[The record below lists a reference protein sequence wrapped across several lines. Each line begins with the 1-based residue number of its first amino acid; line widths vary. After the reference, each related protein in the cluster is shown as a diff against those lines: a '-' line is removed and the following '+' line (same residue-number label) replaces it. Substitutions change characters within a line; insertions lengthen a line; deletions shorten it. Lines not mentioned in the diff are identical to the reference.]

1 MICIE
6 VEKKLNTYQ
15 GNQPLKVLLEMETGS
30 LVKIS
35 GPSGA
40 GKTTFLKLIAGL
52 TLPDSG
58 KISVDD
64 AVWVD
69 TSAKINLS
77 PQKRK
82 CGFVFQ
88 DYALFPN
95 MTVQQQL
102 EYATK
107 DQELIKGLL
116 DFGRLEPFVKHK
128 PAQLSGGQQ
137 QRLAILRALAIK
149 PKLLLMDE
157 PFSALDFKTKTA
169 LIEELQ
175 ILLDKN
181 SITTIIVTHNPQEL
195 ESLQGRILLIGEEEI
210 NR

>member
-1 MICIE
+1 MIRIE
-6 VEKKLNTYQ
+6 VEKKFNSYQ
-15 GNQPLKVLLEMETGS
+15 GKNNLKVLLEMESGS

-40 GKTTFLKLIAGL
+40 GKTTFLNVIAGL
-52 TLPDSG
+52 TNPDFG
-58 KISVDD
+58 KIQVANSV
-64 AVWVD
+64 WLD

-82 CGFVFQ
+82 TGFVFQ
-88 DYALFPN
+88 HYALFPN

-102 EYATK
+102 EYATS
-107 DQELIKGLL
+107 DQNLIKELL
-116 DFGRLEPFVKHK
+116 DFGRLDPFTKHK

-157 PFSALDFKTKTA
+157 PFSALDLKTKTT
-169 LIEELQ
+169 LIEELK
-175 ILLDKN
+175 ILLDMS
-181 SITTIIVTHNPQEL
+181 SISTIIVSHNLHEL
-195 ESLQGRILLIGEEEI
+195 ETLPGQEMVIGEEEKS
-210 NR
+210 

>member
-1 MICIE
+1 MIYIDI
-6 VEKKLNTYQ
+6 EKKLNTYQ
-15 GNQPLKVLLEMETGS
+15 GKSILKVFLEMETGS
-30 LVKIS
+30 VTKIS
-35 GPSGA
+35 GLSGA
-40 GKTTFLKLIAGL
+40 GKTTFLKLVAGL
-52 TLPDSG
+52 ILPDQG
-58 KISVDD
+58 KISVEKE
-64 AVWVD
+64 VWLD

-149 PKLLLMDE
+149 PKILLMDE
-157 PFSALDFKTKTA
+157 PFSALDFKTKNTM
-169 LIEELQ
+169 IEELQ
-175 ILLDKN
+175 FLLDKN
-181 SITTIIVTHNPQEL
+181 SISTIIVTHNPQEL
-195 ESLQGRILLIGEEEI
+195 ESLEGKELLIGEEES
-210 NR
+210 NS